1 MNPIVHQTIGST
13 MHALPAA
20 MVFSKQLLL
29 TEKSSVTLEPG
40 SPGRTLDELTARA
53 TKVTRILIEIEGY
66 RRGGP
71 GH

>member
-1 MNPIVHQTIGST
+1 MNPIVHKTIGST
-13 MHALPAA
+13 THAVPAA

-29 TEKSSVTLEPG
+29 TEKSSVTVGPG
-40 SPGRTLDELTARA
+40 SPVPMLDELTVRA

-66 RRGGP
+66 RQSGP

>member
-40 SPGRTLDELTARA
+40 LPGRMLDELTARA
-53 TKVTRILIEIEGY
+53 TRVTRILIEIEGY